1 MCLLKMLELVND
13 LVEGEKYYVV
23 QYRRA
28 VVEGDLIYLGDSFFK
43 YPNGTNSFQVY
54 ERFYDFYRYVSKD
67 EYYMKLKEKYNQK
80 CLDIVLKRLLD
91 ESFQW

>member
-1 MCLLKMLELVND
+1 MFELVDD

-43 YPNGTNSFQVY
+43 YPNSTNSFQLH
-54 ERFYDFYRYVSKD
+54 K
-67 EYYMKLKEKYNQK
+67 
-80 CLDIVLKRLLD
+80 
-91 ESFQW
+91 